1 MRILRFNINANN
13 NKHDYSN
20 AVIRLKPF
28 VWQSLKFVVN
38 KMVLNLF
45 LNNSFPLVF
54 SQIIIEDIN
63 DNDPLFWSPNYVGSI
78 IENNYPGKEILQVNA
93 SDADAGANARLHFWL
108 PPDVT
113 SKFTINETSG
123 VISAAT
129 KLDYEQLKE
138 VCIHV

>member
-1 MRILRFNINANN
+1 M
-13 NKHDYSN
+13 
-20 AVIRLKPF
+20 
-28 VWQSLKFVVN
+28 
-38 KMVLNLF
+38 
-45 LNNSFPLVF
+45 
-54 SQIIIEDIN
+54 
-63 DNDPLFWSPNYVGSI
+63 
-78 IENNYPGKEILQVNA
+78 NA

-138 VCIHV
+138 VCIDIYGYEIPSMYFTQHR